1 MLQMGGSTWL
11 LQCWRCAAPF
21 RVGRRGEVRMLSC
34 RAVAAT
40 HAVEAAEAVERQ
52 QPRGRASAES
62 VRGEWCE
69 RVGRKRERVSAS
81 GVV

>member
-1 MLQMGGSTWL
+1 
-11 LQCWRCAAPF
+11 
-21 RVGRRGEVRMLSC
+21 MLSC

-69 RVGRKRERVSAS
+69 PRPEWCERVGSERVGCVGRSKHELCNAL
-81 GVV
+81 GAA